1 LFIARCSAE
10 DGKFLEPQFEP
21 LLTAEDLINQ
31 GMAHYYAKMLTNG
44 SYPGPFSLNT
54 AYGKRFPMS
63 GFDMPVNEEVVDLIK
78 NMSRTKY
85 GRDVNVVNAD
95 ISRRSDLDKPKEAP
109 KQAPGGFPPM
119 SF

>member
-1 LFIARCSAE
+1 
-10 DGKFLEPQFEP
+10 
-21 LLTAEDLINQ
+21 
-31 GMAHYYAKMLTNG
+31 
-44 SYPGPFSLNT
+44 
-54 AYGKRFPMS
+54 
-63 GFDMPVNEEVVDLIK
+63 
-78 NMSRTKY
+78 MSRTKY